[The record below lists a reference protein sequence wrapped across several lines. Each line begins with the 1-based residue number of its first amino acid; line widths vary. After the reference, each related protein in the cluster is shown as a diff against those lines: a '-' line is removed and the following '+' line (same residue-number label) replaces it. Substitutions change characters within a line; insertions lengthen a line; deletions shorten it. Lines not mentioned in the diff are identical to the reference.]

1 MANMQATKTPMPEQ
15 DPNVRNKNFK
25 EVTLGYTAEMA
36 INEAKRCLQ
45 CKKPHCV
52 EGCPVNIHI
61 PEFIHEVAEGN
72 FEKAYEIITDTNS
85 LPALSGRVCP
95 QETQCESKCVR
106 GNKGEPVAIGRL
118 ERFVADWYREN
129 VNAMPKKA
137 ESNGLKVA
145 VVGSGPSGLTC
156 ASLLAK
162 KGYQVSLFEALHT
175 AGGVLVYG
183 IPEFRL
189 PKAIVAN
196 EVEKLKAQGVEVM
209 TDMVIGKVL
218 SIDDLFEMGFK
229 AVFVGSGAEYLYGLI
244 VQLLGAARIYAAE
257 DPSYEKIALVYRAH
271 GASLELLPLGADGI
285 RSDALAAARASVLH
299 ITPYRSYPSNVTAS
313 AAKRREYIRWASEP
327 GRYIVEDDFS
337 SEFTVAS
344 KPEETVFSLA
354 ESGNVIYLNTFS
366 QTVAPSLRM
375 GYMVLSEKL
384 AAQYA
389 ERIGFYSCTVPLFE
403 QLVLAELL
411 ESGDYER
418 HIRRTRRA
426 LRKRTE
432 K

>member
-285 RSDALAAARASVLH
+285 RSDALAATRASVLH

-418 HIRRTRRA
+418 HIRRTRRT

>member
-1 MANMQATKTPMPEQ
+1 MINDMITPPIIISGAQAAFNTE
-15 DPNVRNKNFK
+15 
-25 EVTLGYTAEMA
+25 EIA
-36 INEAKRCLQ
+36 IDEAKRCLNCRQ
-45 CKKPHCV
+45 HPCV
-52 EGCPVNIHI
+52 SGCPVNVRI
-61 PEFIHEVAEGN
+61 PEFIAKLAEGE
-72 FEKAYEIITDTNS
+72 FEEAYQIISQSSS
-85 LPALSGRVCP
+85 LPAVCGRVCP
-95 QETQCESKCVR
+95 QESQCEMHCVR
-106 GNKGEPVAIGRL
+106 GIKGEPVAIGRL

-285 RSDALAAARASVLH
+285 RSDALAATRASVLH

>member
-1 MANMQATKTPMPEQ
+1 MLTYDLQTGDQPKYYRLYTCIREDILRAELPPGQKLPSKRALAEHLHISLAT
-15 DPNVRNKNFK
+15 VS
-25 EVTLGYTAEMA
+25 G
-36 INEAKRCLQ
+36 
-45 CKKPHCV
+45 
-52 EGCPVNIHI
+52 
-61 PEFIHEVAEGN
+61 
-72 FEKAYEIITDTNS
+72 AYEQLVDEGYLTAKPRSGYYVSAISRLPQNTQPQTRLRM
-85 LPALSGRVCP
+85 LPADAP
-95 QETQCESKCVR
+95 AAQEPAGYGFRYSALTRLMREVIADCGTRLLEKPPHYGCAELRNAIAEYLLRYR
-106 GNKGEPVAIGRL
+106 G
-118 ERFVADWYREN
+118 
-129 VNAMPKKA
+129 M
-137 ESNGLKVA
+137 
-145 VVGSGPSGLTC
+145 
-156 ASLLAK
+156 LA
-162 KGYQVSLFEALHT
+162 Q
-175 AGGVLVYG
+175 
-183 IPEFRL
+183 PDC
-189 PKAIVAN
+189 IV
-196 EVEKLKAQGVEVM
+196 
-209 TDMVIGKVL
+209 I
-218 SIDDLFEMGFK
+218 
-229 AVFVGSGAEYLYGLI
+229 GSGAEYLYGLI

-285 RSDALAAARASVLH
+285 CSDALAATRASVLH

-418 HIRRTRRA
+418 HIRRTRRT

>member
-1 MANMQATKTPMPEQ
+1 M
-15 DPNVRNKNFK
+15 
-25 EVTLGYTAEMA
+25 
-36 INEAKRCLQ
+36 
-45 CKKPHCV
+45 
-52 EGCPVNIHI
+52 
-61 PEFIHEVAEGN
+61 
-72 FEKAYEIITDTNS
+72 
-85 LPALSGRVCP
+85 
-95 QETQCESKCVR
+95 
-106 GNKGEPVAIGRL
+106 
-118 ERFVADWYREN
+118 
-129 VNAMPKKA
+129 
-137 ESNGLKVA
+137 
-145 VVGSGPSGLTC
+145 
-156 ASLLAK
+156 
-162 KGYQVSLFEALHT
+162 
-175 AGGVLVYG
+175 
-183 IPEFRL
+183 
-189 PKAIVAN
+189 
-196 EVEKLKAQGVEVM
+196 
-209 TDMVIGKVL
+209 
-218 SIDDLFEMGFK
+218 
-229 AVFVGSGAEYLYGLI
+229 
-244 VQLLGAARIYAAE
+244 
-257 DPSYEKIALVYRAH
+257 
-271 GASLELLPLGADGI
+271 
-285 RSDALAAARASVLH
+285 LH
-299 ITPYRSYPSNVTAS
+299 ITPYRSYPSNVTAP